1 MIVIIQLLWDTHLSV
16 ILIHQDWE
24 LNNSRIKQGLRRDQN
39 SNKIHVQ

>member
-1 MIVIIQLLWDTHLSV
+1 MIVIIQLLWDTHL
-16 ILIHQDWE
+16 DWE